1 MLKFR
6 RHLFFLSCLLL
17 LQAAN
22 FAQTPENVLPPMP
35 ESKIHFGD
43 LIDVDV
49 IGSTEYDWR
58 GTITPEGFLNGIDF
72 VEEPIYALCRS
83 EEDVARQLEKGYA
96 KLLRE
101 PKVVVRILDRS
112 GRPVSVLYGAVRT
125 PQRFRIERAA
135 RLNELIILSGG
146 ITERASGEIQIFRP
160 EYLSCE
166 PKKKSNH
173 DDEASQNNEPRERF
187 VAAREAGGAT
197 SVTIKIADLLSG
209 KADANPLILTGDI
222 VTVLEAEPIY
232 VIGGVNAPKQISS
245 RSRLTLTRAIAS
257 AGGLTRNADP
267 KKVTI
272 FRREKNETKI
282 IEIDFEAVKSGASE
296 DFVLK
301 AFDIVEIGERGK
313 SPRKMP
319 PVVRFAENDQTN
331 AANLPL
337 RIID

>member
-6 RHLFFLSCLLL
+6 AHLFFLPVLLF
-17 LQAAN
+17 LQGAS
-22 FAQTPENVLPPMP
+22 FAQTPEN
-35 ESKIHFGD
+35 KIHFGD

-83 EEDVARQLEKGYA
+83 EEDVARQIEKGYA

-101 PKVVVRILDRS
+101 PKVVVKILDRS

-125 PQRFRIERAA
+125 PQRFRLERPA
-135 RLNELIILSGG
+135 RLNELLILSGG

-166 PKKKSNH
+166 PKKNA
-173 DDEASQNNEPRERF
+173 DETAKTTKDGETVERF
-187 VAAREAGGAT
+187 IPTREAGGAA
-197 SVTIKIADLLSG
+197 SLTIKIADLLAG

-222 VTVLEAEPIY
+222 VTVMEAEPIY
-232 VIGGVNAPKQISS
+232 IIGGVNSAKQISS
-245 RSRLTLTRAIAS
+245 RSQMTLTRAVAS
-257 AGGLTRNADP
+257 AGGLAKNADA
-267 KKVTI
+267 KKITV
-272 FRREKNETKI
+272 FRREKGETKI
-282 IEIDFEAVKSGASE
+282 IEIDFEAVKAGASE
-296 DFVLK
+296 DIVLK
-301 AFDIVEIGERGK
+301 AFDIVEVGERGK
-313 SPRKMP
+313 APRKFP
-319 PVVRFAENDQTN
+319 PVVRTFENNQTN
-331 AANLPL
+331 VSNLPL